1 MSVQHYTCE
10 CNVPRLLLFHCR
22 LYVSLFHFLFSFRDW
37 AIFKIDLLLILNGV
51 SRIKKVL
58 PLQTKMFHRTCATAS
73 LIIPPIITSHG
84 HFLTMILFFS
94 VFVILFSK
102 LINRPA
108 FIISPVYYRLT
119 GPGQADNVK

>member
-1 MSVQHYTCE
+1 MGLAES
-10 CNVPRLLLFHCR
+10 
-22 LYVSLFHFLFSFRDW
+22 
-37 AIFKIDLLLILNGV
+37 
-51 SRIKKVL
+51 KKVL
-58 PLQTKMFHRTCATAS
+58 PLQTKKFHRTRATAS
-73 LIIPPIITSHG
+73 PIIPPIITSHG